1 MLESAEAYQT
11 EEAIQNKELSKWEKK
26 QRLTTLFQEIDTNN
40 DGLINDQEFIDLM
53 RDPGLR
59 QELEEASGL
68 HVRELQDLFRYLST
82 RQKNGTQVIASD
94 DFITKVQMEE
104 TMARE
109 RTLFRLEYQLTLFE
123 RGLDKKITT
132 VQEKLQQQCCGN
144 H

>member
-1 MLESAEAYQT
+1 MLDSAEAYQT

-82 RQKNGTQVIASD
+82 RQTNGTQVIASE
-94 DFITKVQMEE
+94 DFIMKLQKEE
-104 TMARE
+104 TDAKE
-109 RTLFRLEYQLTLFE
+109 RAVFRLENQLTLVE
-123 RGLDKKITT
+123 RGLNQKLTYL
-132 VQEKLQQQCCGN
+132 QE
-144 H
+144 